1 MHKLIRNSRA
11 EEDLIESKD
20 VLDGN
25 LEGKM
30 HNVLP
35 LLPFSFR
42 TYPLLRNTTN
52 EPNVNWTA
60 RWKHRFIESRE
71 KGLVREAATSNAR
84 PPNDLLA
91 LRCRR
96 RKEDDERSARD
107 YFVVRTKTFVD
118 RLLEGRWTAPFL
130 DSNISGNERWM
141 NEWTNELTISYKFK
155 DSSIRSIR

>member
-1 MHKLIRNSRA
+1 MHRLIRNGGGD
-11 EEDLIESKD
+11 EDLIESKN

-107 YFVVRTKTFVD
+107 YWSFERRRSLIVFSKDVEPRRFSIRTFQGTSD
-118 RLLEGRWTAPFL
+118 E
-130 DSNISGNERWM
+130 WM
-141 NEWTNELTISYKFK
+141 NERANDFL
-155 DSSIRSIR
+155 

>member
-1 MHKLIRNSRA
+1 MHRLIRNSRA
-11 EEDLIESKD
+11 EEATRIWSNRRMYLTEVSR
-20 VLDGN
+20 
-25 LEGKM
+25 EKM

-107 YFVVRTKTFVD
+107 YWSFERRRSLIVFSKDVEPRRFSIRTFQGTSD
-118 RLLEGRWTAPFL
+118 ERM
-130 DSNISGNERWM
+130 NERA
-141 NEWTNELTISYKFK
+141 NDFL
-155 DSSIRSIR
+155 